1 MVHRAVRMPCKEVR
15 QPVVDLVRNV
25 KLGQLSNKV
34 EWWMV
39 SKALLKSMEMTTTY
53 GLTRSNLVTLSRMDI
68 IAAVGEP
75 VGRKANWLENDSVL
89 VRDRRA
95 G

>member
-1 MVHRAVRMPCKEVR
+1 MILALIICAVRMLCKKVR

-25 KLGQLSNKV
+25 KLVLF
-34 EWWMV
+34 
-39 SKALLKSMEMTTTY
+39 LKSMEMTTTY
-53 GLTRSNLVTLSRMDI
+53 WLTRSNLLTVSRMDI

-75 VGRKANWLENDSVL
+75 VGRKANWLENDKLL
-89 VRDRRA
+89 VGHRRA